1 MIFQSFILEN
11 LVFLCM
17 KIMNSIVVVGLYYGF
32 MTTFS
37 IGPSYL
43 FLLRARLVEEGT
55 EKKIAATTGFIT
67 GQLIMFMSIYYAPLH
82 LALGR
87 PHTITVI
94 AIPYL
99 LFQFFGNSQ
108 KNFLNYGYK
117 NPNSIR
123 NFSIQRRFFQ
133 NLLFQFLNPLFLPSS
148 IFMRFINIYLFRC
161 NNKITRKI
169 NISRIY
175 NNIYEAIRPPPT
187 YLIAFP
193 RKNTCNTYSI
203 RNFTYSFLI
212 KKIIYF
218 QRLNKL

>member
-1 MIFQSFILEN
+1 MHEDNEFDSCGQTLLWIYDHICHRALLSLPSSSQTCGRRNREEN
-11 LVFLCM
+11 SRNNWV
-17 KIMNSIVVVGLYYGF
+17 
-32 MTTFS
+32 
-37 IGPSYL
+37 
-43 FLLRARLVEEGT
+43 
-55 EKKIAATTGFIT
+55 IT
-67 GQLIMFMSIYYAPLH
+67 RQLIMSMSIYYAPLH

-94 AIPYL
+94 VIPYL

-123 NFSIQRRFFQ
+123 NFSIQRRFLQ

-175 NNIYEAIRPPPT
+175 NNIYEAIRPPPH
-187 YLIAFP
+187 I
-193 RKNTCNTYSI
+193 
-203 RNFTYSFLI
+203 
-212 KKIIYF
+212 
-218 QRLNKL
+218 